1 MLQSNGVWN
10 WKLERRNVVV
20 QNWSSYILLY
30 TLKQIAGYQIL
41 KFIVKI
47 AGLYHT
53 PCYNMATLATQI
65 HHYIPLESKIPQQ
78 HVCGFIFAQYYIH
91 NCTEECKSLYVQ
103 CRIGLAGPILTWLVQ
118 TSASDF
124 RKPPLLCL
132 FKLKRIILLETL

>member
-1 MLQSNGVWN
+1 MHLYISLFMNSRYLNVIHVAKQWSL
-10 WKLERRNVVV
+10 KLETGAQKCGSVDAQT

-30 TLKQIAGYQIL
+30 TLKQLAGYQIL

-78 HVCGFIFAQYYIH
+78 HVYGFIFAQYYLH
-91 NCTEECKSLYVQ
+91 NRTEECK
-103 CRIGLAGPILTWLVQ
+103 
-118 TSASDF
+118 
-124 RKPPLLCL
+124 
-132 FKLKRIILLETL
+132 